1 MNDFKIKEVALDQGE
16 TIGWLIADALG
27 EAAGVPSAI
36 TIMHAYKDL
45 IGSIDDFDNKAP
57 PNPIFLQHGFDNGR
71 SPRTVKYLSGREYK
85 KMGGTVLASA
95 GTLGAQVTQVD
106 VSGILMNSNATGSTL
121 AHMKMLHGIAKKY
134 PRSETIQGWVQI
146 CIKVKSFKACIRGT
160 ELASA
165 AIPIGVVGITTSV
178 AAGLARS
185 GVTLNYGTVIGKVA
199 QELHWRAN
207 VEMRLSGIGGRKTST
222 KANGPAS
229 AVMFEIFR
237 RRCATRFLGQY
248 DVANII
254 SESGGWFALRDKL
267 LLM

>member
-1 MNDFKIKEVALDQGE
+1 MKFRFTEEVLDQKE

-27 EAAGVPSAI
+27 EAAGSLSAI
-36 TIMHAYKDL
+36 TIVHAYKDFFS
-45 IGSIDDFDNKAP
+45 GIDEFDNKAP

-85 KMGGTVLASA
+85 KMGGNVLATA
-95 GTLGAQVTQVD
+95 GTLGSQVTQVD

-121 AHMKMLHGIAKKY
+121 AHMKMLHSIAKKY
-134 PRSETIQGWVQI
+134 PRSETIQGWVQT
-146 CIKVKSFKACIRGT
+146 CMKVKSFKACIRGT
-160 ELASA
+160 ELAGA
-165 AIPIGVVGITTSV
+165 AIPIGVVGITTTV

-185 GVTLNYGTVIGKVA
+185 GVTLNHGTVIGKVA

-207 VEMRLSGIGGRKTST
+207 VEMRLSGIGGRNTST
-222 KANGPAS
+222 KVNGPAS

-237 RRCATRFLGQY
+237 RRGATRFLGQY